1 MCLQNFTKSQNSGM
15 RKEYRMYCLAERH
28 LSSIQKAIQSAHAI
42 VEYGLKYG
50 ACDDYIQWG
59 NNDKTLIVLD
69 GGNVPDLHETIRKLR
84 EVNYPHASF
93 NEPDMG
99 GMITAVAFLADNTI
113 YDYDTYGTNYNSYA
127 ELSYPVETNYS
138 VWLKQIG
145 GKKGEVVKE
154 IISGL
159 RIAI

>member
-1 MCLQNFTKSQNSGM
+1 MCLQNFTKFQNSNM
-15 RKEYRMYCLAERH
+15 EKEYRMYCLAERH

-50 ACDDYIQWG
+50 SCDDYRQWG

-69 GGNVPDLHETIRKLR
+69 GGNLPDLQETISKLC
-84 EVNYPHASF
+84 EVNYPHAVF
-93 NEPDMG
+93 REPDMG

-113 YDYDTYGTNYNSYA
+113 YDYETYGTNYNNYA
-127 ELSYPVETNYS
+127 EMSYPVKSNYS
-138 VWLKQIG
+138 VWIKLIG
-145 GKKGEVVKE
+145 GKKGETVKE

-159 RIAI
+159 RVAI